1 MIILGCHLTIIEQR
15 KDSFCFVAPRKAFRA
30 STSLS
35 SGVGELLPG
44 EKNIGD
50 QLADGATT

>member
-35 SGVGELLPG
+35 SGVGELPG